1 MSEETPGVTYASS
14 PTDEATAQRTRLLPL
29 LAPWLRPAAWAPR
42 TDRVSLRLAFLM
54 HVLAGLG
61 VLVVFLLL
69 DRFEACLRH
78 GDYDILRG
86 LAKSLAQIIRVFE
99 FHAVE
104 ALLVT
109 TAVVAVIEI
118 GCVVVALMVMSW
130 GSADEPLRAS
140 FAHALRRVWL
150 HTTQAVPLF
159 VLGGAAVI
167 IYEYKCWQFHVSPQ
181 YAAVRQSYWAYPWW
195 VRYDEVIFGYVAVAV
210 SLWFLWAL
218 FRAAGVHRKGSA
230 SARPPTC
237 EYCGYNLTGTAIGGR
252 CPECGVPA
260 AMSLGPDVRRVTA
273 YDLAPK
279 GGFSVMQV
287 CWLDAILSPKTIG
300 RQIQVTQPSRRY
312 RRCLTAVWVPA
323 FVVCIVGFLV
333 AAFVGERGYVRGYV
347 SASEMVEILLA
358 MPLVGVCV
366 PAGVFLLAMLI
377 TGVVGMILSVREKRN
392 LLPAAMQVQCYL
404 GGFLLAWMVFGWF
417 WTVLA
422 ISLDNARVFRGAG
435 RAFRIDDDV
444 VTFLFWL
451 LPTAGSLL
459 LDVVLVWKGTVATR
473 YANRRDR

>member
-1 MSEETPGVTYASS
+1 MSEETPGVTYASA

-29 LAPWLRPAAWAPR
+29 LTPWLRPAAWAPK
-42 TDRVSLRLAFLM
+42 TDRVSLRLAFLI
-54 HVLAGLG
+54 HVLAGIG
-61 VLVVFLLL
+61 VLVASLSIDPLSAWLRREDYSMLHRWVESALSFA
-69 DRFEACLRH
+69 RGFERQPA
-78 GDYDILRG
+78 
-86 LAKSLAQIIRVFE
+86 
-99 FHAVE
+99 E
-104 ALLVT
+104 ALLK
-109 TAVVAVIEI
+109 TAAILAATEI
-118 GCVVVALMVMSW
+118 SCVVVALMIMPW
-130 GSADEPLRAS
+130 GAADEPLRTS

-150 HTTQAVPLF
+150 HTTQVVPLF
-159 VLGGAAVI
+159 ILGGVPI
-167 IYEYKCWQFHVSPQ
+167 TYMEHLRFLFWTSPQ
-181 YAAVRQSYWAYPWW
+181 YTAAREGHDPWPWW
-195 VRYDEVIFGYVAVAV
+195 LQYDDVIIGYVAAAASV
-210 SLWFLWAL
+210 WFLWAL

-237 EYCGYNLTGTAIGGR
+237 EYCGYNLTGTAIEGR

-260 AMSLGPDVRRVTA
+260 VLSLGPDVRRGTA
-273 YDLAPK
+273 YDRAPK
-279 GGFSVMQV
+279 GGFSVMQG

-312 RRCLTAVWVPA
+312 QRCLTAVWVPA
-323 FVVCIVGFLV
+323 FVVCAVGFLV
-333 AAFVGERGYVRGYV
+333 AFFVAERGRV
-347 SASEMVEILLA
+347 SAGKMVELLLV

-422 ISLDNARVFRGAG
+422 ISLDNARVFRGVG

-444 VTFLFWL
+444 VAFLFWL
-451 LPTAGSLL
+451 LPTAGSFL
-459 LDVVLVWKGTVATR
+459 LDVVLVWKGTVAAR
-473 YANRRDR
+473 YANR